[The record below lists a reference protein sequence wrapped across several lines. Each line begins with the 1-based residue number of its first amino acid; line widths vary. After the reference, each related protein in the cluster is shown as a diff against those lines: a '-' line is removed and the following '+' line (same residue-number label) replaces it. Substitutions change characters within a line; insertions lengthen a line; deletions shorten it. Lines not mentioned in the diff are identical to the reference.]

1 MLKKI
6 LSRCALFSALLQGTC
21 NCFPPARLL
30 VSRCS
35 ELSEVSDHD
44 KADASMTPSSSK
56 EALGRS
62 SKHLLEPE
70 EEPLRRTQLVRCNEA
85 SYRRSRTPSNAGG
98 GASGTH
104 TVLRTAVRQE
114 PSKIEELNRN
124 SFLRFR
130 NEWVRTRAREIQR
143 AGGISFTTC
152 SEDKASITALNEFYM
167 SRVFDGFTAEHGVE
181 KELEIAM
188 LQGSCEFGRFP
199 KMRPRLRSF
208 RCAESFAARK
218 AAESLIRLAADAQC
232 PEPDWSE
239 E

>member
-35 ELSEVSDHD
+35 ELSEISDHD

-62 SKHLLEPE
+62 SKHLFDPE

-85 SYRRSRTPSNAGG
+85 SYRPSRTPSNAGG
-98 GASGTH
+98 GAPGTH

-114 PSKIEELNRN
+114 PSKIEELNRD

-143 AGGISFTTC
+143 AGSISFKTC
-152 SEDKASITALNEFYM
+152 SEDTASITALNEFYM
-167 SRVFDGFTAEHGVE
+167 SRAFEGFMAEHGVE
-181 KELEIAM
+181 EELEIAM

-199 KMRPRLRSF
+199 KDAPASEKLQMRRIFCREKGRRVFNTTCRRRAMS
-208 RCAESFAARK
+208 RA
-218 AAESLIRLAADAQC
+218 
-232 PEPDWSE
+232 
-239 E
+239 